1 MIKTEYRRFLHT
13 LDSHERMA
21 GTRKIA
27 NIVLNNLSVLEPLGT
42 AAGQRVKKL
51 VELATKD
58 FETASTAIELEQV
71 PADEQTKHATHLT
84 SMTVG
89 PFRGFSKPETF
100 DLNDRLVLIYGPNG
114 AGKSSFC
121 EALEYGLLDAVEEA
135 QSKRF
140 KDLNEYLKNIEANG
154 FAPPDITAIDQEGQ
168 PFSIIPDEAKYR
180 FCFVE
185 KNRVDNFSRLAAHLP
200 SRQNELISSLFGL
213 DDFNEFVR
221 NFTAEIDEKYLDI
234 EGKKQQLL
242 AKKKQSLSGH
252 EETIKTNATA
262 LETVTGEENK
272 LGARYA
278 PDMSF
283 AELISSLGTADAPGV
298 IAALENELQ
307 QQLPAISGLTHAS
320 AITSEASL
328 IKIHEELLEKQSELN
343 SASESLSFK
352 QLYEAINDLNHVN
365 PGVCPA
371 CNTSLDVT
379 VSNPFEIANLELVKL
394 AYLSTIEDQRDQLT
408 TQFNEALRS
417 MHSIIRDT
425 VNHVNDAALG
435 PLLERFLET
444 TDTSLDWNWWESLHR
459 QVGDE
464 FNGWKILL
472 IAIERCEQL
481 DSSTKVAEEERK
493 SKVQRLKELRDIEK
507 EATTLQ
513 ARGRTLQDAITTAQA
528 AINEFNE
535 VNKALIDE
543 AALESPTI
551 ARNKQI
557 AIAYASFVTTLT
569 SYNESLPGTL
579 VANLGELVVQLYNSF
594 NRTDAAVDLLH
605 SIRLPLSANERIDI
619 AFAGKPDKFYDA
631 LHVLSE
637 GHIRCVGLAILLAKN
652 LSENC
657 PILIFDDPVNAIDDE
672 HRSAIRKTLFE
683 DNYFKNHQIILACHG
698 EEFYKNIHQLIGSQ
712 QSKRSCSYIF
722 QPQNGEKHIQVLS
735 SKNPTNY
742 VAAAQ
747 HFFASGAHRDS
758 LMMSRRAL
766 ESLCNKL
773 WWHFTKYGG
782 GAISVLKRNP
792 DAPTDLRALADKL
805 RSEFAKATFELPNRE
820 GIVQQL
826 TIILGQSGS
835 TPQWIYINKGTHE
848 EDDLPEFDRE
858 TVRQIV
864 GALIAIDAM
873 LPNT

>member
-1 MIKTEYRRFLHT
+1 MIKTEYKRFLRT
-13 LDSHERMA
+13 LGSDERAADTRQMA
-21 GTRKIA
+21 
-27 NIVLNNLSVLEPLGT
+27 NFVLNNLLLLEPLGT

-58 FETASTAIELEQV
+58 FETSSAVIGLEQAEV
-71 PADEQTKHATHLT
+71 NEKTKHAARLT

-114 AGKSSFC
+114 SGKSSFC
-121 EALEYGLLDAVEEA
+121 EALEYGLLGAVEEA

-140 KDLNEYLKNIEANG
+140 KDLNEYLRNVEANG
-154 FAPPDITAIDQEGQ
+154 FAPPIITAIDHEGH
-168 PFSIIPDEAKYR
+168 PFPITPDEARYR

-221 NFTAEIDEKYLDI
+221 NFTAEIDEKYLDT

-242 AKKKQSLSGH
+242 AKKKQSLAGY
-252 EETIKTNATA
+252 EQTIKTNTTA
-262 LETVTGEENK
+262 LEVVTVDENK
-272 LGARYA
+272 LAARYA
-278 PDMSF
+278 PDISF
-283 AELISSLGTADAPGV
+283 VELISSLGTTDAPGV
-298 IAALENELQ
+298 IAEFENELQ
-307 QQLPAISGLTHAS
+307 QQLPAISGLTCAS
-320 AITSEASL
+320 AIASKTSL
-328 IKIHEELLEKQSELN
+328 IKIHEELLGKQSELN
-343 SASESLSFK
+343 AASESLSFK
-352 QLYEAINDLNHVN
+352 QLYEAINDLNHTS
-365 PGVCPA
+365 PGICPA
-371 CNTSLDVT
+371 CKTSLDMT
-379 VSNPFEIANLELVKL
+379 VSNPFEVANLELVKL

-408 TQFNEALRS
+408 NQCNEALRS
-417 MHSIIRDT
+417 IHSIIRDT
-425 VNHVNDAALG
+425 LNHLNDVTLG
-435 PLLERFLET
+435 SLLQPFLET
-444 TDTSLDWNWWESLHR
+444 TDTNLDWSWWESLQS

-464 FNGWKILL
+464 LNGWKIVL
-472 IAIERCEQL
+472 IAIERCEQV
-481 DSSTKVAEEERK
+481 DSLTKAVLEERK
-493 SKVQRLKELRDIEK
+493 LKVQNLKALRDIEK

-513 ARGRTLQDAITTAQA
+513 ARRRTLQEAITTAQTA
-528 AINEFNE
+528 TTEFNH
-535 VNKALIDE
+535 VNKVLIDE
-543 AALESPTI
+543 AALEGPI
-551 ARNKQI
+551 MARNKQI
-557 AIAYASFVTTLT
+557 AAAYASFVTALT
-569 SYNESLPGTL
+569 DYNESLPGTL
-579 VANLGELVVQLYNSF
+579 VANLAELVVQLYNSF
-594 NRTDAAVDLLH
+594 NRTDAPVDLLQ
-605 SIRLPLSANERIDI
+605 SIRLPLSANERITV
-619 AFAGKPDKFYDA
+619 AFAGKPEKFYDA

-637 GHIRCVGLAILLAKN
+637 GHIRCVGLAIVLAKN
-652 LSENC
+652 LNENC

-683 DNYFKNHQIILACHG
+683 DDYFQNHQIILACHG

-712 QSKRSCSYIF
+712 QSKQSCSYVF

-735 SKNPTNY
+735 SKKTTNY

-747 HFFASGAHRDS
+747 RFLASGEHRDS

-773 WWHFTKYGG
+773 WWHFTKHGG

-805 RSEFAKATFELPNRE
+805 RAEFIKATFELPKKDE
-820 GIVQQL
+820 IAQQL
-826 TIILGQSGS
+826 AIILGQSGA
-835 TPQWIYINKGTHE
+835 TMQWIYINKGTHE

-864 GALIAIDAM
+864 DALVAIDAM
-873 LPNT
+873 LPSR